1 MNLPI
6 DADRSASTASSTLLE
21 RVRASDARAWQRFAA
36 LYAPWVY
43 RLARR
48 AGLNENDAADV
59 GQEVFMTAALRIDS
73 FRREEPGQSMRR
85 WLAQITRNKIG
96 DWMRVHNRTPTAIGG
111 RNRQVSEV
119 ADTNGFSNEEFV
131 ADAEDEGPLIRR
143 AVELIR
149 TDFQERTWLA
159 FRRTVLESG
168 STTEVAAELGMTS
181 KAVRQARYRV
191 LRRLREEF
199 DGLIDVRDLE

>member
-1 MNLPI
+1 MNLI
-6 DADRSASTASSTLLE
+6 TDGDSTASSTLLD

-48 AGLNENDAADV
+48 AGLDENDAADI

-85 WLAQITRNKIG
+85 WLSQIARHKIG
-96 DWMRVHNRTPTAIGG
+96 DWLRVHNRTPAAVGG
-111 RNRQVSEV
+111 DTGPISQV
-119 ADTNGFSNEEFV
+119 ADSNGFCTEEFDTEV
-131 ADAEDEGPLIRR
+131 EDEGPLIRR
-143 AVELIR
+143 AIELIR
-149 TDFQERTWLA
+149 TDFQDHTWLA
-159 FRRTVLESG
+159 FRSTVLESRP
-168 STTEVAAELGMTS
+168 TADVAAELNMTP

-199 DGLIDVRDLE
+199 DGLIDMSGMD